1 MKYKLIKLLQYLS
14 YYLSWLCVVVGLIE
28 LFMGFDFAYYFVS
41 AILLSAAYG
50 SLKKRLDEIK
60 FNKYFL
66 IILALVSAYKYYEY
80 FIKEPNDL
88 IAKIINANKTCFE
101 NQRYCIINE
110 VTTKELNAML
120 LDKNNDEILKYL
132 KEYGFR
138 KNEKNNI
145 LYFQDTIYKNPVDI
159 AIKLQDNKISKIYYK
174 QDRK

>member
-1 MKYKLIKLLQYLS
+1 
-14 YYLSWLCVVVGLIE
+14 
-28 LFMGFDFAYYFVS
+28 MGFDFAYYFVS
-41 AILLSAAYG
+41 AILFSAVYG

-66 IILALVSAYKYYEY
+66 IILVLVSAYKYYEY
-80 FIKEPNDL
+80 FIKKPNDL

-101 NQRYCIINE
+101 NKRYCIINE
-110 VTTKELNAML
+110 DFTKELNALL

-132 KEYGFR
+132 KDCGFR

-145 LYFQDTIYKNPVDI
+145 LYFQDVIYKNPVDI
-159 AIKLQDNKISKIYYK
+159 AINLKDNQISEIYYK

>member
-1 MKYKLIKLLQYLS
+1 MLHKIIKLLQYLS

-28 LFMGFDFAYYFVS
+28 LFMGFNFAYYFIS
-41 AILLSAAYG
+41 AILLSAIYG
-50 SLKKRLDEIK
+50 SIKKRLDEIK

-66 IILALVSAYKYYEY
+66 IILALVSAYKYYEF

-88 IAKIINANKTCFE
+88 IAKIINANKTCLE
-101 NQRYCIINE
+101 NQIYCIINE
-110 VTTKELNAML
+110 VTTKELNAVL

-138 KNEKNNI
+138 KNEKNNM

-159 AIKLQDNKISKIYYK
+159 AIKLQDNQINKIYYK
-174 QDRK
+174 ADRK